1 MNYKY
6 IIPALVIVSLML
18 NSCQDDMVDTAGA
31 VKYPDNGNG
40 VTLKGM
46 GAKAGIKMGVSV
58 TAEGLRDEK
67 QAQIVATEFDN
78 ITFGNELK
86 HSSVVLDDGTMN
98 FSAADEMMEWAKRVN
113 VAVFGHTLVWHSQ
126 QCVGY
131 LNSLVGDKGNA
142 EVSVNLITNSDFE
155 TDASGYSI
163 FNADDKSQSLYC
175 TDLQYVYAG
184 NGCLQFVQ
192 GSSNAGNQWK
202 GQVNVAFSQDI
213 IADNEYRATFYIRS
227 KAGSGSG
234 RCSTTGKSHY
244 QGDFNVS
251 EEYTK
256 ITWIWVAEGGETGLC
271 FDLGAVANTYYI
283 DNVKV
288 ENLTDPYNGA
298 TYNYIPNGTLDAGST
313 GWSIFNGDKS
323 QNLYCGDLQFV
334 RSGDGCMKFIQP
346 TTNQGGQWKGQIN
359 TGFVESLTADEVY
372 KLKFYIRCESGVGS
386 GRCSTTGN
394 AQYQGDFDVTDEYRK
409 IEWEITSNGEETG
422 LCFDLGAVANTY
434 YIDDIELVPARFTAS
449 KVASAGISRNSASDI
464 DNSAIRNAMIE
475 YINAA
480 VGRYKGNIYA
490 WDVVNEPMADGLSG
504 LRSGSNTEGGKI
516 FMWADY
522 LGREYAADAFQAAY
536 NADPDAVLFINDYNL
551 ESNSAKLD
559 SLINYVYETNKI
571 LEARGSNA
579 RIHGIGTQMHISYDS
594 YTGICSMFEKLATTG
609 LQVRISE
616 LDVKVNSKKAIN
628 YVLKNEDEEFQ
639 AKMYNWVVEKYRNI
653 IPKSQ
658 QYGITIWG
666 VDDSGTWLDDYD
678 KKLFYCPLLW
688 NGQLEKK
695 QAYHGVI
702 EALK

>member
-1 MNYKY
+1 M
-6 IIPALVIVSLML
+6 
-18 NSCQDDMVDTAGA
+18 T
-31 VKYPDNGNG
+31 
-40 VTLKGM
+40 
-46 GAKAGIKMGVSV
+46 
-58 TAEGLRDEK
+58 
-67 QAQIVATEFDN
+67 
-78 ITFGNELK
+78 
-86 HSSVVLDDGTMN
+86 
-98 FSAADEMMEWAKRVN
+98 
-113 VAVFGHTLVWHSQ
+113 
-126 QCVGY
+126 
-131 LNSLVGDKGNA
+131 
-142 EVSVNLITNSDFE
+142 
-155 TDASGYSI
+155 
-163 FNADDKSQSLYC
+163 
-175 TDLQYVYAG
+175 
-184 NGCLQFVQ
+184 
-192 GSSNAGNQWK
+192 
-202 GQVNVAFSQDI
+202 
-213 IADNEYRATFYIRS
+213 
-227 KAGSGSG
+227 
-234 RCSTTGKSHY
+234 
-244 QGDFNVS
+244 
-251 EEYTK
+251 
-256 ITWIWVAEGGETGLC
+256 
-271 FDLGAVANTYYI
+271 
-283 DNVKV
+283 
-288 ENLTDPYNGA
+288 
-298 TYNYIPNGTLDAGST
+298 
-313 GWSIFNGDKS
+313 
-323 QNLYCGDLQFV
+323 
-334 RSGDGCMKFIQP
+334 
-346 TTNQGGQWKGQIN
+346 
-359 TGFVESLTADEVY
+359 
-372 KLKFYIRCESGVGS
+372 
-386 GRCSTTGN
+386 
-394 AQYQGDFDVTDEYRK
+394 
-409 IEWEITSNGEETG
+409 
-422 LCFDLGAVANTY
+422 
-434 YIDDIELVPARFTAS
+434 
-449 KVASAGISRNSASDI
+449 
-464 DNSAIRNAMIE
+464 E

-639 AKMYNWVVEKYRNI
+639 AKMYNGVVEKYRNI